1 MEGKLQKYWPLSL
14 RILLGIGFLVH
25 GAPKLFSAAGHAGFV
40 AMLQQIGIPA
50 SGFFAWVV
58 GIVEFF
64 GGIALVIGFFTA
76 EATVLLAINMLV
88 AMFKVHLAQGF
99 SFIQIIGK
107 TPEGMPQF
115 GMPGAEVNRVR
126 MKGYALLFA
135 RRIFWRP
142 IRTYKLLRLFGKHMK
157 RSDIFKLL
165 WSPFRRRT
173 LNRSPELPASM
184 IDSVIE
190 KPERGAVSIT

>member
-1 MEGKLQKYWPLSL
+1 MEAKLQTLEGSLPKYWPLPL
-14 RILLGIGFLVH
+14 RVLLGIGFMVH

-115 GMPGAEVNRVR
+115 GMPGAEVNLLYLSGLIALFIGGPGPLSVDERV
-126 MKGYALLFA
+126 L
-135 RRIFWRP
+135 
-142 IRTYKLLRLFGKHMK
+142 
-157 RSDIFKLL
+157 
-165 WSPFRRRT
+165 
-173 LNRSPELPASM
+173 
-184 IDSVIE
+184 
-190 KPERGAVSIT
+190 KPESKLRPPWLRHHPAHA